1 MLAVQAECLA
11 ESEEPRAR
19 QVAFEAE
26 GLRGSATGHEER
38 VRAERQRRSSL
49 RKLPGLEK
57 L

>member
-1 MLAVQAECLA
+1 LA

-26 GLRGSATGHEER
+26 GLRGSAHEER

-49 RKLPGLEK
+49 GKLPGLEK